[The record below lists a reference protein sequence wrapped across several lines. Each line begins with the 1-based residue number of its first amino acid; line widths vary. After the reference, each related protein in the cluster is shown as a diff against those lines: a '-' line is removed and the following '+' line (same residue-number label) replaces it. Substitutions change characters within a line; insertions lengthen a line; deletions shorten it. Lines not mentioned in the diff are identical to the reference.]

1 MTPRPYRP
9 LAELE
14 GALERGDLDFAI
26 TLAMELSGERGRPIE
41 LDLALRFL
49 PLVAVGQ
56 PDAFDAWALHWLE
69 RWCRE
74 LRGRASID
82 DSVDVARGL
91 AEIPVEPERGMDA
104 IRTVSA
110 GNGRKR
116 ML

>member
-9 LAELE
+9 LPELE
-14 GALERGDLDFAI
+14 GALERGDLEFAI
-26 TLAMELSGERGRPIE
+26 TLATELSGERGRPIE

-49 PLVAVGQ
+49 PLVAARQ
-56 PDAFDAWALHWLE
+56 PGSFDAWALHWLE

-91 AEIPVEPERGMDA
+91 AEIPVEPERGVNA
-104 IRTVSA
+104 VLKVSA
-110 GNGRKR
+110 RDEQGRR
-116 ML
+116 S